1 MNANKKFKE
10 YDTKTASLKIQQ
22 ESIVR
27 FGDLQKTRKNLT
39 VQDPASAELQVAL
52 CDKFESLN
60 KLKVCEYFKILRD
73 LDQYIGQ
80 KDEYNITYNVESSS
94 PVKLTSES
102 RKQNIY
108 RRKCIIIEDSFRSKY
123 DGGKSLSKI
132 LTCRNPFKCDND
144 LINYDMDSEDEWA
157 EQNGEDL
164 NENNLKSEDD
174 EDDLAEEEEQKGFIV
189 DDDYLSV
196 SEMNYSNISSK
207 DQNEI
212 MADLAR
218 KKAIIQKN
226 RESKEVLAKNNEM

>member
-1 MNANKKFKE
+1 MISDE
-10 YDTKTASLKIQQ
+10 
-22 ESIVR
+22 
-27 FGDLQKTRKNLT
+27 
-39 VQDPASAELQVAL
+39 
-52 CDKFESLN
+52 FETLN
-60 KLKVCEYFKILRD
+60 KVKVCEYFKILRD

-80 KDEYNITYNVESSS
+80 KSEYNITYNVESQS
-94 PVKLTSES
+94 PVKLSNGHS
-102 RKQNIY
+102 KKNIY
-108 RRKCIIIEDSFRSKY
+108 RRKCIIIEDSFRNKY
-123 DGGKSLSKI
+123 DGGRSLSKI

-226 RESKEVLAKNNEM
+226 RESKEVLAKNNEMQGPRIYMYESNQNLMNGFKAVSLI

>member
-1 MNANKKFKE
+1 MKISEGAAKK
-10 YDTKTASLKIQQ
+10 
-22 ESIVR
+22 
-27 FGDLQKTRKNLT
+27 
-39 VQDPASAELQVAL
+39 
-52 CDKFESLN
+52 
-60 KLKVCEYFKILRD
+60 
-73 LDQYIGQ
+73 
-80 KDEYNITYNVESSS
+80 
-94 PVKLTSES
+94 
-102 RKQNIY
+102 NIY
-108 RRKCIIIEDSFRSKY
+108 RRKCIIIEDSYRSKY
-123 DGGKSLSKI
+123 DGGKGLSNI

-226 RESKEVLAKNNEM
+226 RESKEVLAKNNEL